1 MIHRTADVSPEAR
14 VGPETKVWHEAQ
26 VREGAVLGANCTVGK
41 GAYIGPGV
49 LIGDRVKIQNRA
61 SLYPRLTLEDGVF
74 VGPHACFANDKYPR
88 SITAEGRLL
97 TDEDWTPGETLVR
110 EGASI
115 GAGAVVLPG
124 VTIGR
129 WAMVGASALV
139 TADVPDHGLVL
150 GSPAR
155 LVGYACDCGRRLER
169 AEGAE
174 RWRCPHCGRE
184 FHLTAAAV
192 GST

>member
-1 MIHRTADVSPEAR
+1 MIHPTADVSPEAR
-14 VGPETKVWHEAQ
+14 IGPGTKVWHEVQ
-26 VREGAVLGANCTVGK
+26 VREGAVVGGDCIIGK

-49 LIGDRVKIQNRA
+49 VIGDRVKIQNRA
-61 SLYPRLTLEDGVF
+61 SLYPKLTLEDGVF
-74 VGPHACFANDKYPR
+74 VGPHVCFANDKYPR
-88 SITAEGRLL
+88 SITPEGRLI

-129 WAMVGASALV
+129 WAMVGAAALV
-139 TADVPDHGLVL
+139 TADVPEHGLVL

-155 LVGYACDCGRRLER
+155 LVGYVCACGRRLER
-169 AEGAE
+169 GEE
-174 RWRCPHCGRE
+174 HDRWRCPRCGQT
-184 FHLTAAAV
+184 FHLAGAPV
-192 GST
+192 SPP